1 MAKKEVKEIGGVI
14 SNFSLNTLLN
24 TEIVAEIERKIGNL
38 VVSHVHIDILD
49 EKGKDIENLLFLY
62 RTNKERKD
70 KLATVLCDKPETYKE
85 LLGIIQDL

>member
-14 SNFSLNTLLN
+14 SNFSLNTLLDKK
-24 TEIVAEIERKIGNL
+24 IVAEIEKKIGHL